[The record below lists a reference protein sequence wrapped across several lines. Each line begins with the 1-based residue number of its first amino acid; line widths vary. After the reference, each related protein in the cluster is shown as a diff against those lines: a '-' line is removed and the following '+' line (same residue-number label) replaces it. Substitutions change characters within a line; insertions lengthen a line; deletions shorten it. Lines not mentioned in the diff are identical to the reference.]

1 MIAQKTET
9 MKEKIRSYALV
20 ALMYI
25 GVFILTLVLFLTL
38 KPYIDFH
45 RNGTVAQT
53 LVAMGLFLCVL
64 AGIVLR
70 WQRKLNAKSL
80 LVLMLVAGYILRV
93 GYMLYT
99 AASARQYDTWTK
111 HFDGHEAYAWTIFST
126 GALPNSNVYQF
137 YHPPLNA
144 MVQAGF
150 MHFMQG
156 LTDFLT
162 NAFSLGD
169 YFPMAFDFSKP
180 AYVDE
185 TRYFLYASC
194 QILSVFYSFTVAFV
208 SVRILSLF
216 DFSEKTKIVASAFVI
231 FYPRN
236 MQISG
241 QLNNDALSFML
252 AILAVYFALKWQKC
266 GKNPL
271 WIVLCALA
279 VGFGMMTK
287 LSAATICLPIAGI
300 FIYEF
305 VCVLR
310 KKQDKI
316 YLIYILVQY
325 VLFLVICAPIGL
337 WFQVYAYQSFGQEFG
352 HVFSNLNHLLYT
364 GDYSFFERFIFTFD
378 TKEFFGSLYCRPF
391 DFNYYLFHYALR
403 SSIFGEFA
411 YWQGEGFAVSA
422 TIFAYFAAA
431 ALLVGVVWSIVLYFK
446 SRKKGD
452 NIFKRAGISFADI
465 LFVFLFMQSQVL
477 SEVYF
482 YIKMPYACT
491 MDFRYIMP
499 MILAMGLTIAF
510 VRKTL
515 ETDGS
520 KASIVIDRVLLLTV
534 GMFLLASVLFYCV
547 CI

>member
-1 MIAQKTET
+1 MEQKTQT
-9 MKEKIRSYALV
+9 INGKIRSV
-20 ALMYI
+20 AWVILACL

-38 KPYIDFH
+38 KPYINFY

-53 LVAMGLFLCVL
+53 FIVLGLIFCVL
-64 AGIVLR
+64 TGIILH
-70 WQRKLNAKSL
+70 WRKKLHTKNL

-99 AASARQYDTWTK
+99 AATARQYDTWTK
-111 HFDGHEAYAWTIFST
+111 NFDGHEAYAWTIFST
-126 GALPNSNVYQF
+126 GALPSTNVYQF

-169 YFPMAFDFSKP
+169 YFPMAFAFSKP
-180 AYVDE
+180 QYVDE
-185 TRYFLYASC
+185 TRYFLYSSC
-194 QILSVFYSFTVAFV
+194 QILSVLYSFTIALF
-208 SVRILSLF
+208 SVKTLSLF
-216 DFSEKTKIVASAFVI
+216 RLSEKTKTIAAAFVV

-236 MQISG
+236 MQVSG

-252 AILAVYFALKWQKC
+252 GILAVYFALKWQKC

-271 WIVLCALA
+271 WIIACALA
-279 VGFGMMTK
+279 VGLGMMTK

-305 VCVLR
+305 ICTIA
-310 KKQDKI
+310 KKKDSVRLPYIIAQ
-316 YLIYILVQY
+316 YL
-325 VLFLVICAPIGL
+325 LFLTICAPIGL
-337 WFQVYAYQSFGQEFG
+337 WFQVYAYQKFGQQFG

-364 GDYSFFERFIFTFD
+364 GDYSFFQRFIFTFD
-378 TKEFFGSLYCRPF
+378 AKEFFGSLYCRPF

-403 SSIFGEFA
+403 SSIFGEFS
-411 YWQGEGFAVSA
+411 YWQGESFAVSA
-422 TIFAYFAAA
+422 TVFAYLAAIALFA
-431 ALLVGVVWSIVLYFK
+431 GVVWCVVLYFK
-446 SRKKGD
+446 NRKKGD
-452 NIFKRAGISFADI
+452 NVFKRVGIPFTDI

-510 VRKTL
+510 VRQTL
-515 ETDGS
+515 EADGS
-520 KASIVIDRVLLLTV
+520 KTSIVINRAILLTC
-534 GMFLLASVLFYCV
+534 GMFLTASVLFYCV